1 MEDIREPIR
10 ELEPIVEQCI
20 GDETESSNI
29 EKPKKPRKKRETQ
42 SPAQLETLKRG
53 REKLAEK
60 RRKQV
65 EEKKQAPVID
75 DMMKTFEKR
84 CTEMMQS
91 FEQRVHQTKIV
102 PKNTPE
108 ENDKLTPVPPK
119 IQRIFV

>member
-1 MEDIREPIR
+1 MEDTREPIR
-10 ELEPIVEQCI
+10 ETEPIGEQCI
-20 GDETESSNI
+20 RDETDPSII
-29 EKPKKPRKKRETQ
+29 EKPKRKKRETQ

-60 RRKQV
+60 RRKQA
-65 EEKKQAPVID
+65 EAKKQAPVVD

-84 CTEMMQS
+84 CNEMLQS
-91 FEQRVHQTKIV
+91 LEERVHQTKVV

-108 ENDKLTPVPPK
+108 ESDTRTPLPPK

>member
-1 MEDIREPIR
+1 MENTGEILDTVGEPIN
-10 ELEPIVEQCI
+10 I
-20 GDETESSNI
+20 GETETISI

-91 FEQRVHQTKIV
+91 FEQRVHQTKV
-102 PKNTPE
+102 APNNTVSPE
-108 ENDKLTPVPPK
+108 ENDTHTPVPPK

>member
-1 MEDIREPIR
+1 MENTGEKLDTVGEPIN
-10 ELEPIVEQCI
+10 I
-20 GDETESSNI
+20 GETETISI

-91 FEQRVHQTKIV
+91 FEQRVHQTKIT

-108 ENDKLTPVPPK
+108 ENDTRTPVPPK

>member
-1 MEDIREPIR
+1 MEDTREPIG
-10 ELEPIVEQCI
+10 ETEPI
-20 GDETESSNI
+20 GDEMELSII

-60 RRKQV
+60 RRKQA
-65 EEKKQAPVID
+65 EAKKQAPVVD

-84 CTEMMQS
+84 CNEMLQS
-91 FEQRVHQTKIV
+91 LEERVHQTKVV

-108 ENDKLTPVPPK
+108 ENDTRTPLPPK
-119 IQRIFV
+119 IKRIFV

>member
-1 MEDIREPIR
+1 MTHQ
-10 ELEPIVEQCI
+10 LEKINSFHLLLKNQ
-20 GDETESSNI
+20 
-29 EKPKKPRKKRETQ
+29 KKTRKKRETQ
-42 SPAQLETLKRG
+42 SLAQLETLKRG
-53 REKLAEK
+53 SEKLAEK

-91 FEQRVHQTKIV
+91 FEQRVHQTKV
-102 PKNTPE
+102 APNNTPE
-108 ENDKLTPVPPK
+108 ENDTRTPVPPK